1 LKYLITGL
9 GNPGRE
15 YENTRHNI
23 GFSILDALAKASNIA
38 FEDHRYGWIS
48 RLSHRGRTY
57 VLLKPSTFMNL
68 SGRAVHYWLKKE
80 KIPLERLL
88 VVVDDVALPF
98 GVLRLRAKGSDAG
111 HNGLNHIS
119 TILGT
124 QNYARLRFGIG
135 DNYGPGQK
143 VDYVLGPWSEE
154 EKLLLP
160 ERIELAG
167 EIILQFGV
175 LGVERTMNLYN
186 QRGNNLLQKNE
197 GKT

>member
-1 LKYLITGL
+1 MKYLITGL

-23 GFSILDALAKASNIA
+23 GFSILDALVKASNIA
-38 FEDHRYGWIS
+38 FEDRRYGWIS

-57 VLLKPSTFMNL
+57 VLLKPSTYMNL

-98 GVLRLRAKGSDAG
+98 GVMRLRAKGSDAG

-143 VDYVLGPWSEE
+143 VEYVLGPWSAE
-154 EKLLLP
+154 EKKLLP

>member
-1 LKYLITGL
+1 MKYLITGL

-23 GFSILDALAKASNIA
+23 GFSILDALGKASNIA
-38 FEDHRYGWIS
+38 FEDRRYGWIS
-48 RLSHRGRTY
+48 RLPHRGRTF
-57 VLLKPSTFMNL
+57 VLLKPSTYMNL

-143 VDYVLGPWSEE
+143 VEYVLGSWSEE
-154 EKLLLP
+154 EKKLLP

-175 LGVERTMNLYN
+175 LGVERTMSLYN
-186 QRGNNLLQKNE
+186 QLGNNLLQKNE

>member
-1 LKYLITGL
+1 MKYLITGL

-23 GFSILDALAKASNIA
+23 GFSILDALVKASNIA
-38 FEDHRYGWIS
+38 FEDRRYGWIS
-48 RLSHRGRTY
+48 RLSHRGRIF
-57 VLLKPSTFMNL
+57 VLLKPSTYMNL
-68 SGRAVHYWLKKE
+68 SGSAVHYWLKKE

-143 VDYVLGPWSEE
+143 AEYVLGPWSEE
-154 EKLLLP
+154 EKKLLP
-160 ERIELAG
+160 QRIELAG

-186 QRGNNLLQKNE
+186 KHGNNLLQKNE